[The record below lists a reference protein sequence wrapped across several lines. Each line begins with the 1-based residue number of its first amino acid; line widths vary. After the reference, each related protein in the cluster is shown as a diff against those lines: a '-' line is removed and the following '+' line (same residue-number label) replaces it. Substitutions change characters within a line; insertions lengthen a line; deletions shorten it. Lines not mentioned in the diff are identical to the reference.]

1 MYFYLKNVDDGIN
14 KKFKLFEKYI
24 KECKEEEQ
32 ASGVILFDV
41 LTEKKIRNL
50 NDFYENFKESFPVL
64 WKYFYFVHDFTKKKK
79 KKKNVHEYIENG
91 RYTFLDITMGLELL
105 VTSIENKDYEDSD
118 SEEDGEI
125 CFHCQ

>member
-79 KKKNVHEYIENG
+79 KKKKKMCTNI
-91 RYTFLDITMGLELL
+91 
-105 VTSIENKDYEDSD
+105 
-118 SEEDGEI
+118 
-125 CFHCQ
+125 